1 MQILI
6 RAPQEIKIFLQC
18 EAKRIG
24 ITLNALVLQI
34 LWEWV
39 KKRKLEADKETP
51 VQERLDNSQPR
62 K

>member
-6 RAPQEIKIFLQC
+6 RTPEKLKVKLQTR
-18 EAKRIG
+18 AKGMG

-34 LWEWV
+34 LWEW
-39 KKRKLEADKETP
+39 LENKE
-51 VQERLDNSQPR
+51 EL

>member
-24 ITLNALVLQI
+24 ITLNALVLQN

-51 VQERLDNSQPR
+51 VQEQMDNSQRR

>member
-6 RAPQEIKIFLQC
+6 RAPKEIKTFLQC

-34 LWEWV
+34 LWEWI
-39 KKRKLEADKETP
+39 KKRKTEAGREDYKVE
-51 VQERLDNSQPR
+51 